1 MSEEKTQETSNESL
15 NLRDAVSRMYG
26 DTSAET
32 DNKIEDNIS
41 DKSEEGK
48 TQIDG
53 QVSESTDKTDI
64 KDNQGEDILSDGQ
77 ELDQE
82 DNNTKP
88 QYKDKNI
95 DDIISMHEN
104 ASKKISQQNNEIY
117 NLKKKFEELSNKYQ
131 SDLDRSN
138 QEKINKEEKEL
149 LSDYSDDDIQVIKR
163 IVQKELSQKE
173 LKTKQKSEIDKQSV
187 ISDHE
192 NLWELFQKTN
202 PVLFN
207 ENKNLL
213 LSEMR
218 EDINKTFYK
227 KGWLI
232 DRISSLNDKKDTN
245 KIEIKKKRTGVKKVT
260 SVPAG
265 GVVTHKPKVQKTA
278 EEIMYGT

>member
-1 MSEEKTQETSNESL
+1 MSEENKQETSNESL

-32 DNKIEDNIS
+32 DNKIKDNIS

-64 KDNQGEDILSDGQ
+64 NDNQGEDILSDGQ
-77 ELDQE
+77 VSDQE

-95 DDIISMHEN
+95 D
-104 ASKKISQQNNEIY
+104 EIY
-117 NLKKKFEELSNKYQ
+117 NLKNKFEELSNKYQ

-218 EDINKTFYK
+218 ENISKTFHQE
-227 KGWLI
+227 GWLI
-232 DRISSLNDKKDTN
+232 DRISLLNDKKDTN